1 MVLWLALAYLE
12 LRHAQTDHFENL
24 AAVIQQH
31 RNTHYWHLLQKV
43 CLLATQLIDPSD
55 VLEQFVIAG

>member
-12 LRHAQTDHFENL
+12 LRHAQSEHFENL

-31 RNTHYWHLLQKV
+31 RRDHAWHFLQTV
-43 CLLATQLIDPSD
+43 CQLAMQSTDLSV
-55 VLEQFVIAG
+55 VLEHFTIAA